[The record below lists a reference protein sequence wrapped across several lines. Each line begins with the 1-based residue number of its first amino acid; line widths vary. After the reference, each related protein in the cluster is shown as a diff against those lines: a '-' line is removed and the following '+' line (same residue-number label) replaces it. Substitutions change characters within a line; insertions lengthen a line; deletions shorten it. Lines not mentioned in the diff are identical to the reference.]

1 MQRVQ
6 FRRYARF
13 KTQRLYALRTVSIQI
28 LKTTKVITRDCESE
42 REIEEGIILSSLLS
56 RPRREELWIGKAQ
69 FWDERNKAEVA
80 PSPLA
85 GGCCCCCRSR
95 HKLKERQF

>member
-42 REIEEGIILSSLLS
+42 RERDRRRDYFIKFAKSAEKRRVVDWKGSIL
-56 RPRREELWIGKAQ
+56 G
-69 FWDERNKAEVA
+69 
-80 PSPLA
+80 
-85 GGCCCCCRSR
+85 
-95 HKLKERQF
+95 